1 MFIFSFYLLYSVS
14 MPFICEDS
22 RVSNTHDLHRG
33 TIPSIPLVPSRPAL
47 MLESTSWL
55 RIATARVVKTSCGS
69 NISDGPMRQIDRQP
83 LEKIEGT
90 SYYIK
95 PPTKSPHS
103 VDCYLLLINASALSI
118 QSIAVLLTVLPA
130 FQFLFALVAPAPLS
144 IQTPNKSRMTAVAFF
159 STPSPGSGIYIT
171 KKQRTFRLDRSLGP
185 GCVVSS
191 HLNL

>member
-1 MFIFSFYLLYSVS
+1 
-14 MPFICEDS
+14 MPFICENS
-22 RVSNTHDLHRG
+22 RVSNTQDLHCG
-33 TIPSIPLVPSRPAL
+33 TILSIPLVLSKSAL

-55 RIATARVVKTSCGS
+55 RIATARVAKTSCGF

-83 LEKIEGT
+83 LEKKIEGT

-95 PPTKSPHS
+95 PPTKSSHS

-144 IQTPNKSRMTAVAFF
+144 IQTPNKSRMTEVAFF

-191 HLNL
+191 QLKL